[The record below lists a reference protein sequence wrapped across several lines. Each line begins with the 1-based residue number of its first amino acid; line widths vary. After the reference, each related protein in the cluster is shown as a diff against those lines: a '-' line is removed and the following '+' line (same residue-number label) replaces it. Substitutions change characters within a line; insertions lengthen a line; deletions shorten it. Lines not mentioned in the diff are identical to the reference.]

1 MLQNL
6 EITNGELSPKFDS
19 YTNIYSVNVASDVT
33 SLSINYIA
41 EEGYTVNI
49 YGNTDFS
56 SGENIVTLEVI
67 GETKNTYTLL
77 VNKEE
82 VETVS
87 NFELTYQP
95 LEVKKEVPGY
105 IAPLIS
111 ICCFLIILF
120 TYTLLFH
127 KKKHK

>member
-6 EITNGELSPKFDS
+6 EIINGELSPEFNC
-19 YTNIYSVNVASDVT
+19 YTNTYTVNVTNDVT
-33 SLSINYIA
+33 SLLLNYIA
-41 EEGYTVNI
+41 EEGYAVNVL
-49 YGNTDFS
+49 GNSNFI
-56 SGENIVTLEVI
+56 SGENIVSIEVI
-67 GETKNTYTLL
+67 GENRNNYTLI

-87 NFELTYQP
+87 NFDLTYQP
-95 LEVKKEVPGY
+95 LEVKKEVPEY
-105 IAPLIS
+105 VAPLIS